1 MMAVPGTF
9 PNFVVRRSP
18 ILQDKPSKTRGPHV
32 RRGLGGGD
40 DRFRHYEQQ
49 WSVAMG
55 KLIGITLLMITVGTH
70 HNGASSRPFTSAVPR

>member
-1 MMAVPGTF
+1 MMAVPDTF
-9 PNFVVRRSP
+9 PNFVVRRS
-18 ILQDKPSKTRGPHV
+18 LQDKPSKTRGPHV